1 MIYKQNLDGCHLG
14 THDKAPLHTFLKS
27 NALETFRTAY
37 HKGDLAPLSLV
48 TQNEDIAH
56 YQSAA
61 QQFENFEDIIVLGT
75 GGSSL
80 GGKTLYALSEQ
91 TTPRLHFID
100 NIDPHTFK
108 KLFQTINPTTTGV
121 LAISKSGST
130 IETLCQLLIC
140 LQHLKEVNQQKH
152 FMVVTEPT
160 PNPLRKIAEE
170 HQWKCLDHPTNVGG
184 RYACFSVVGLL
195 PAILA
200 GLNPHAFRGGAQTVL
215 EQHLKEDSPPAFE
228 GAAMAVY
235 LENHH
240 KKTLSVML
248 PYADQL
254 DSFALWYRQL
264 WAESL
269 GKQGKGST
277 PIRAMGTV
285 DQHSQL
291 QLYLDG
297 PKDKYF
303 TLLTPQW
310 QGQGAS
316 IQSSVVPELQGKTM
330 GDLFAAEQRAT
341 YETLVYHK
349 CPTRLITLETLDES
363 SLGALMMHFM
373 IETILT
379 SYLINVNAFDQPAVE
394 QGKKLAR
401 EFLTQD
407 SKAFKNSG
415 RQPSGEPDER
425 SLLRDRGRIP
435 MVNAPEA

>member
-1 MIYKQNLDGCHLG
+1 MIYTQNLDGCPNG
-14 THDKAPLHTFLKS
+14 NKDKAILHTFLNG

-37 HKGDLAPLSLV
+37 HKGALAPLSL
-48 TQNEDIAH
+48 TEEKDDIKH

-61 QQFENFEDIIVLGT
+61 NLFENFEDILILGT

-80 GGKTLYALSEQ
+80 GGKTLYVLATQ
-91 TTPRLHFID
+91 KAPRLHFMD
-100 NIDPHTFK
+100 NVDPHTFK
-108 KLFQTINPTTTGV
+108 RLLETINPKSTGV

-130 IETLCQLLIC
+130 IETLFQLLVC
-140 LQHLKEVNQQKH
+140 LQYFEKESLKDH

-170 HQWKCLDHPTNVGG
+170 KKWTCLDHPTTVGG
-184 RYACFSVVGLL
+184 RYSCFSVVGLL
-195 PAILA
+195 PIILA
-200 GLNPHAFRGGAQTVL
+200 GLNPFAFREGAQRVL
-215 EQHLKEDSPPAFE
+215 DHHLKDDCPPALE
-228 GAAMAVY
+228 AAAMSVY

-240 KKTLSVML
+240 QKTLSVML

-277 PIRAMGTV
+277 PIRALGTV

-297 PKDKYF
+297 PKDKFF
-303 TLLTPQW
+303 TLLAPKW
-310 QGQGAS
+310 QGKGET
-316 IQSSVVPELQGKTM
+316 IHSSLVPELKGKTM
-330 GDLFAAEQRAT
+330 GDLFEAELRAT
-341 YETLVYHK
+341 YETLVRNQ
-349 CPTRLITLETLDES
+349 CPTRLITLDTLNES

-379 SYLINVNAFDQPAVE
+379 SYLIGVNAFDQPAVE
-394 QGKKLAR
+394 EGKRLAK
-401 EFLTQD
+401 EYL
-407 SKAFKNSG
+407 A
-415 RQPSGEPDER
+415 
-425 SLLRDRGRIP
+425 
-435 MVNAPEA
+435 A